1 MIKPFM
7 EPWIIDLLA
16 ARNDMWIEELAFE
29 IWCQCDVAVSE
40 RTVRRLLRNNRLSNK
55 VNTRIASKQCDVQQG
70 LYLEEL
76 ATILEQCADGE
87 DPMEMLVYVDESACS
102 EKSMFRRRSWS
113 AIGLPAYTTSEL
125 VNKARCSVLRALTV
139 NGYMPEV
146 TLVLEGSVT

>member
-1 MIKPFM
+1 M

-76 ATILEQCADGE
+76 ATILEHCADGE

-102 EKSMFRRRSWS
+102 E
-113 AIGLPAYTTSEL
+113 
-125 VNKARCSVLRALTV
+125 
-139 NGYMPEV
+139 
-146 TLVLEGSVT
+146 